1 MPAFR
6 IFGLIT
12 LHGRPPHLWE
22 WPNRPNAQQLQSPI
36 SPFTLSFMNH
46 RHEHA
51 LHSPC
56 AINRRRLLQ
65 AGGLG
70 CLGFG
75 LGDWLQAE
83 AASANHIRSC
93 ILIFYYGGPSQLD
106 TWDLKPDAPAEI
118 RGEFRPIATRVPG
131 MRISEHLPRCARIT
145 DKLAVIRSMHHPMR
159 NHNAA
164 AVEALCGRTPLGGD
178 QELLADDANSFPCYG
193 SALRYLERRH
203 DGVPSHVA
211 LPHLMRNVVTLP
223 GQNAGFLG
231 AAFNPFQINHN
242 PNNPDFRV
250 AELELPADLPL
261 GRIDERRALLN
272 LVDRQIRRGDRL
284 QQSSARDRVMSAHQ
298 QAAFDLLRSREVRE
312 AFDLTRENER
322 HRDRYGRTT
331 LGQSMLLARRL
342 VEAGVRFVNVNDK
355 IANGQLENWDS
366 HENNFPRLKDD
377 LLPPA
382 DQAFSAL
389 IEDLEAR
396 GLLESTLVVGLAEFG
411 RTPRINGTRGRDHWP
426 DCFSVV
432 LAGGGVRGGLIHG
445 ASDRFAAYPARDPVT
460 PGDLAATIFWRF
472 GIDPATPIRDLT
484 NRPYRLGEGE
494 PLAGLF
500 A

>member
-1 MPAFR
+1 MGQA
-6 IFGLIT
+6 GALVAGSELLQTSGSQLT
-12 LHGRPPHLWE
+12 LL
-22 WPNRPNAQQLQSPI
+22 
-36 SPFTLSFMNH
+36 FMNH
-46 RHEHA
+46 RQQHA
-51 LHSPC
+51 RHTPFG
-56 AINRRRLLQ
+56 ITRRSLLR

-70 CLGFG
+70 CLGLG
-75 LGDWLQAE
+75 LGDWLRAE
-83 AASANHIRSC
+83 PATGNPIHSC

-106 TWDLKPDAPAEI
+106 TWDLKPGAPAEI

-131 MRISEHLPRCARIT
+131 LHISEHLPRCARIT

-193 SALRYLERRH
+193 AALRFLERRQH
-203 DGVPSHVA
+203 GVPSHVA

-261 GRIDERRALLN
+261 GRIDDRRSLLS
-272 LVDRQIRRGDRL
+272 LVDPQIRRGDR
-284 QQSSARDRVMSAHQ
+284 QMQMSARTRGMSAHQ
-298 QAAFDLLRSREVRE
+298 QDAFDLLHSREVRE
-312 AFDLTRENER
+312 AFDLTRENDRLRE
-322 HRDRYGRTT
+322 RYGRTT

-366 HENNFPRLKDD
+366 HENNFGRLKDD

-389 IEDLEAR
+389 IEDLEAG
-396 GLLESTLVVGLAEFG
+396 GLLESTLVVALAEFG

-432 LAGGGVRGGLIHG
+432 LAGGGVRGGSIHG

-460 PGDLAATIFWRF
+460 PGDLAAAIFRRF
-472 GIDPATPIRDLT
+472 GVDPATPIRDLT
-484 NRPYRLGEGE
+484 NRPYRLAEGE
-494 PLAGLF
+494 PLTGLF

>member
-1 MPAFR
+1 
-6 IFGLIT
+6 
-12 LHGRPPHLWE
+12 
-22 WPNRPNAQQLQSPI
+22 
-36 SPFTLSFMNH
+36 MNH
-46 RHEHA
+46 HDSHARHAPWA
-51 LHSPC
+51 LD
-56 AINRRRLLQ
+56 RRRLLQ
-65 AGGLG
+65 VGGLG
-70 CLGFG
+70 G
-75 LGDWLQAE
+75 LGLNLSDLLRAE
-83 AASANHIRSC
+83 AANAGKTKAATGGHIRSC

-106 TWDLKPDAPAEI
+106 TWDLKPDAPVEV

-131 MRISEHLPRCARIT
+131 VRISEHLSRCARVM

-178 QELLADDANSFPCYG
+178 QELLADDANSVPCYG
-193 SALRYLERRH
+193 AALRYLERRH
-203 DGVPSHVA
+203 DGVPGHVA
-211 LPHLMRNVVTLP
+211 LPFLMRNVVTLP

-261 GRIDERRALLN
+261 ARIDDRRTLLS
-272 LVDRQIRRGDRL
+272 LIDRQIRHTDR
-284 QQSSARDRVMSAHQ
+284 QAETSARTRAMSAHQ
-298 QAAFDLLRSREVRE
+298 QAAIELLRSREVRE

-322 HRDRYGRTT
+322 ARQRYGRTT

-366 HENNFPRLKDD
+366 HENNFGRLKDD

-382 DQAFSAL
+382 DQALSAL

-396 GLLESTLVVGLAEFG
+396 GLLESTLVVALAEFG
-411 RTPRINGTRGRDHWP
+411 RTPRINGNRGRDHWP

-432 LAGGGVRGGLIHG
+432 LAGGGVRGGAVYG
-445 ASDRFAAYPARDPVT
+445 ASDRFGAYPARDPVT
-460 PGDLAATIFWRF
+460 PGDLAATLFWRF
-472 GIDPATPIRDLT
+472 GLEPTTPIRDLT
-484 NRPYRLGEGE
+484 NRPYRLAEGE
-494 PLAGLF
+494 PLTGLF
-500 A
+500 G